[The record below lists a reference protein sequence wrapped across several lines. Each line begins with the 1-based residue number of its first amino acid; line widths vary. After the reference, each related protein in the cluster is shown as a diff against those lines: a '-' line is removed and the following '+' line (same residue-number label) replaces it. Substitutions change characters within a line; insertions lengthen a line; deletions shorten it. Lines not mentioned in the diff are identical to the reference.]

1 MGDAK
6 VTLLLGQVVDCVGMI
21 HRKVNHRDIRGIG
34 DQNISHH
41 SSTYIRVAPHV
52 RHLNTIKGLDAFCRY
67 FRVTSASPS
76 VERITR
82 DVLSLRAM
90 KHREKKSGHP
100 KSINLQNVVRRGNAR
115 KR

>member
-1 MGDAK
+1 MP
-6 VTLLLGQVVDCVGMI
+6 C
-21 HRKVNHRDIRGIG
+21 
-34 DQNISHH
+34 
-41 SSTYIRVAPHV
+41 
-52 RHLNTIKGLDAFCRY
+52 HLNTIKGLDAFFRH
-67 FRVTSASPS
+67 FRVTGASPS

-100 KSINLQNVVRRGNAR
+100 KSINHQNTSRRGNAR

>member
-6 VTLLLGQVVDCVGMI
+6 VTLFLGQVIDCVGMI
-21 HRKVNHRDIRGIG
+21 HQKVNHRDIGGIG

-52 RHLNTIKGLDAFCRY
+52 RHLNTVKGLDALCRH
-67 FRVTSASPS
+67 FRVTGASP
-76 VERITR
+76 VGERITR

-90 KHREKKSGHP
+90 KRREKKSGHP
-100 KSINLQNVVRRGNAR
+100 KSINRQNTSRRGSAR